1 MKAMALFILVTL
13 SFPSHSFSWK
23 NLWQTKDQQGQVLMA
38 EGKFKEAQKTFQQ
51 QAWKAAAA
59 YRAGN
64 YKEAAEY
71 YSAMQ
76 NAEGFYNEGNA
87 LAMSKQYE
95 QAIKAYDKALAL
107 NPEHRDA
114 EYNRK
119 LIQDLLSQNQQD
131 QNQQD
136 QNQQGQNQQGQNQQG
151 QNQQGQNQQGQNQ
164 QGQNQQGQNQQGQNQ
179 QGQNQ
184 QGQNQQGQ
192 NQQGQNQQGQNQQ
205 DQNQQ
210 DQNQQGQNQ
219 QGQNQQG
226 QNQQGQ
232 NQKNTKQNQEE
243 KQVNQHGQAAG
254 VSAESADEVQQ
265 QQSKEQWLKLIP
277 DDPGGLLRE
286 KFLRDHMRR
295 QRGWYQ

>member
-164 QGQNQQGQNQQGQNQ
+164 QGQNQ
-179 QGQNQ
+179 
-184 QGQNQQGQ
+184 
-192 NQQGQNQQGQNQQ
+192 
-205 DQNQQ
+205 
-210 DQNQQGQNQ
+210 
-219 QGQNQQG
+219 
-226 QNQQGQ
+226 
-232 NQKNTKQNQEE
+232 KNTKQNQEE

>member
-192 NQQGQNQQGQNQQ
+192 NQQGQNQ
-205 DQNQQ
+205 
-210 DQNQQGQNQ
+210 
-219 QGQNQQG
+219 
-226 QNQQGQ
+226 
-232 NQKNTKQNQEE
+232 KNTKQNQEE

>member
-192 NQQGQNQQGQNQQ
+192 K
-205 DQNQQ
+205 
-210 DQNQQGQNQ
+210 Q